1 MCHSLNPK
9 AGSTRKEGYHTDK
22 LNALPFY
29 EGNACI
35 YYMGD
40 SGHFD
45 YNRFIHLSEHVSFQ
59 PAAEQGLGFWK
70 YKLNKSTDFVERAGV
85 CGFPLPW
92 MQEGLDRSGQ
102 PGAVVF

>member
-1 MCHSLNPK
+1 MQWPVTTCPTMGMWNGSGFKCAEPDFAHHNP
-9 AGSTRKEGYHTDK
+9 GPHLLSFCFV
-22 LNALPFY
+22 L
-29 EGNACI
+29 
-35 YYMGD
+35 
-40 SGHFD
+40 
-45 YNRFIHLSEHVSFQ
+45 FIHLSEHVSFQ